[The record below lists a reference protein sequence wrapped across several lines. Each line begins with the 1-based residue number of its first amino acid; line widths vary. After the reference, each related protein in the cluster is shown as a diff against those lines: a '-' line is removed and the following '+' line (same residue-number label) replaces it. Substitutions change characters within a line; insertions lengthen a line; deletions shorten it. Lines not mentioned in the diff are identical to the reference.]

1 MIDHYNQYNITVYDL
16 KKCVSFYRERIGLKI
31 LQDQDDY
38 AYFVFGKTE
47 MGLALISVKTG
58 NRLFPEAK
66 FPPSGQRT
74 HQSFLSIEVED
85 VDKECSDLKARG
97 VPFVIPPTVYPIGQ
111 KVAFF
116 EDPEGNLWEVYQSIE
131 EGRRS

>member
-47 MGLALISVKTG
+47 MGLALISVKTV

-66 FPPSGQRT
+66 FPPSVQRT

-85 VDKECSDLKARG
+85 VD
-97 VPFVIPPTVYPIGQ
+97 
-111 KVAFF
+111 
-116 EDPEGNLWEVYQSIE
+116 
-131 EGRRS
+131 